1 MKGLFP
7 SSDIAKNESSPE
19 RRLLAA
25 VMKTAIDDIRVRRY
39 TRAKTDKKG
48 TSKIKKIDNSRLIED
63 SFEFLLDRI
72 YDIHSIYGI
81 FDIPRDRMISYLRD
95 LRLNGRI
102 SWIPSK
108 YSWIMDDGNDIE
120 GADERDNRRVVAFP
134 LDSAGDLAHRID
146 R

>member
-1 MKGLFP
+1 
-7 SSDIAKNESSPE
+7 
-19 RRLLAA
+19 
-25 VMKTAIDDIRVRRY
+25 MKTAMDDIKLRRY
-39 TRAKTDKKG
+39 TRVKKEDA
-48 TSKIKKIDNSRLIED
+48 TQYDKIDNSRLIND

-95 LRLNGRI
+95 LRLDGRI

-108 YSWIMDDGNDIE
+108 YSWIMDDTDK
-120 GADERDNRRVVAFP
+120 RDNRRFVAYP

>member
-7 SSDIAKNESSPE
+7 SADIAKNESSPE

-25 VMKTAIDDIRVRRY
+25 VMKTAMDDIKLRRY
-39 TRAKTDKKG
+39 TRVKKDD
-48 TSKIKKIDNSRLIED
+48 TTQYDKIDNSRLIND

-95 LRLNGRI
+95 LRLDGRI

-108 YSWIMDDGNDIE
+108 YSWIMDDTDK
-120 GADERDNRRVVAFP
+120 RDNRRFVAFP

>member
-7 SSDIAKNESSPE
+7 SADIAKNESSPE

-25 VMKTAIDDIRVRRY
+25 VMKTAMDDIKLRRY
-39 TRAKTDKKG
+39 TRVKKEDA
-48 TSKIKKIDNSRLIED
+48 TQYDKIDNSRLIND

-95 LRLNGRI
+95 LRLDGRI

-108 YSWIMDDGNDIE
+108 YSWIMDDTDK
-120 GADERDNRRVVAFP
+120 RDNRRFVAFP
-134 LDSAGDLAHRID
+134 LDSDCDLAHLID

>member
-7 SSDIAKNESSPE
+7 SADIAKNESSPE

-25 VMKTAIDDIRVRRY
+25 VMKTAMDDIKLRRY
-39 TRAKTDKKG
+39 TRVKKED
-48 TSKIKKIDNSRLIED
+48 TTQYDKIDNSRLIND

-95 LRLNGRI
+95 LRLDGRI

-108 YSWIMDDGNDIE
+108 YSWIMDNGNDT
-120 GADERDNRRVVAFP
+120 DKRDNRRFVAFP

>member
-7 SSDIAKNESSPE
+7 SADIAKNESSPE

-25 VMKTAIDDIRVRRY
+25 VMKTAMDDIKLRRY
-39 TRAKTDKKG
+39 TRVKKED
-48 TSKIKKIDNSRLIED
+48 TTQYDKIDNSRLIND

-95 LRLNGRI
+95 LRLDGRI

-108 YSWIMDDGNDIE
+108 YSWIMDDTDK
-120 GADERDNRRVVAFP
+120 RDNRRFVAFP

>member
-7 SSDIAKNESSPE
+7 SADIAKNESSPE

-25 VMKTAIDDIRVRRY
+25 VMKTAMDDIKLRRY
-39 TRAKTDKKG
+39 TRVKKED
-48 TSKIKKIDNSRLIED
+48 TTQYDKIDNSRLIND

-95 LRLNGRI
+95 LRLDGRI
-102 SWIPSK
+102 SWIPPK
-108 YSWIMDDGNDIE
+108 YSWIMDNGNDT
-120 GADERDNRRVVAFP
+120 DKRDNRRFVAFP

>member
-1 MKGLFP
+1 MKELFP
-7 SSDIAKNESSPE
+7 SADIAKNESSPE

-25 VMKTAIDDIRVRRY
+25 VMKTAIDDIKLRRY
-39 TRAKTDKKG
+39 TRVKKDD
-48 TSKIKKIDNSRLIED
+48 TTQYDKIDNSRLIND

-108 YSWIMDDGNDIE
+108 YSWIMDDTDK
-120 GADERDNRRVVAFP
+120 RDNRRFVAFP

>member
-7 SSDIAKNESSPE
+7 SADIAKNESSPE

-25 VMKTAIDDIRVRRY
+25 VMKTAMDDIKLRRY
-39 TRAKTDKKG
+39 TRVKKED
-48 TSKIKKIDNSRLIED
+48 TTQYDKIDNSRLIND

-95 LRLNGRI
+95 LRLDGRI

-108 YSWIMDDGNDIE
+108 YSWIMDDGNDTE

>member
-7 SSDIAKNESSPE
+7 SADIAKNESSPE

-25 VMKTAIDDIRVRRY
+25 VMKTAMDDIKLRRY
-39 TRAKTDKKG
+39 TRVKKED
-48 TSKIKKIDNSRLIED
+48 TTQYDKIDNSRLIND

-95 LRLNGRI
+95 LRLDGRI
-102 SWIPSK
+102 SWIPPK
-108 YSWIMDDGNDIE
+108 YSWIMDDTDK
-120 GADERDNRRVVAFP
+120 RDNRRFVAFP